1 MSEGSADDEPHAGDG
16 KSSVW
21 SRMVRAVLPDKIGH
35 RWARLPEGSQ
45 QDAAHYN
52 MRSGL

>member
-1 MSEGSADDEPHAGDG
+1 MSELPEDDH
-16 KSSVW
+16 
-21 SRMVRAVLPDKIGH
+21 VRSGGVQPSLWTRLVQAVLPRKITR
-35 RWARLPEGSQ
+35 RWDRLPEGSQ

>member
-1 MSEGSADDEPHAGDG
+1 MNEVPERDEVTSGDG
-16 KSSVW
+16 RTSLW
-21 SRMVRAVLPDKIGH
+21 TQLFRAVLPRKVVH
-35 RWARLPEGSQ
+35 RWDRLPEGSQ

>member
-1 MSEGSADDEPHAGDG
+1 MSDISDIDESVAGEA
-16 KSSVW
+16 KPSLW
-21 SRMVRAVLPDKIGH
+21 SRLARAVLPERVMH
-35 RWARLPEGSQ
+35 RWDRLPDSSQ